1 MVVHA
6 PQAVRHLWKSEQ
18 SGAMARAIPMVAA
31 FGMGAKALTNDK
43 HVIKRAS
50 DAAEQRVPRRGQLHF
65 RQLRSILQH
74 HIVGPFHITVSIKRP
89 RCNIAKDA

>member
-6 PQAVRHLWKSEQ
+6 PQAVRHLCKSER
-18 SGAMARAIPMVAA
+18 SGAIARAIPMVAA

-89 RCNIAKDA
+89 RCSIAKDA